1 MRRRGSE
8 PGCKRESGKTGGE
21 YDASQLAVGRRE
33 RRQMDGD
40 EKEGETSLE
49 RLAEVNLAYYQET
62 EHTHVTQCRT
72 TTPSQT
78 PNTPNSDCFVDPL
91 RRSQE

>member
-49 RLAEVNLAYYQET
+49 RLAEVNLAYSQET
-62 EHTHVTQCRT
+62 EHTQP

-91 RRSQE
+91 RRFQE

>member
-21 YDASQLAVGRRE
+21 YDASQLPVGRRE

-62 EHTHVTQCRT
+62 EHTHVTAEQ
-72 TTPSQT
+72 PHPAKHQT
-78 PNTPNSDCFVDPL
+78 HQTVTVSLIP
-91 RRSQE
+91 

>member
-49 RLAEVNLAYYQET
+49 RLAEVNLA
-62 EHTHVTQCRT
+62 CRT